1 MPTFFIY
8 KCAYCLCKT
17 EYFAPVVY
25 MVHGQCVTLH
35 SFQVFN
41 NESFNDKLPLNYV
54 DGSTRKTIAFR
65 LTDVTVFKFEHVIV
79 TWNMGRGGR
88 LHQRARPP
96 DFLFQNTT
104 IAIKL

>member
-1 MPTFFIY
+1 
-8 KCAYCLCKT
+8 
-17 EYFAPVVY
+17 
-25 MVHGQCVTLH
+25 MVRGQCVTLY

-54 DGSTRKTIAFR
+54 DESTRKTIAFR
-65 LTDVTVFKFEHVIV
+65 LTGVTVYESEHVIV

-96 DFLFQNTT
+96 DFLFQITT
-104 IAIKL
+104 ISFKL